1 MQVTQRFAQLLKNNV
16 GKVIVGKD
24 QAVELM
30 MIAVL
35 CRGHVLIEDVPGVG
49 KTTLASALAKSLD
62 CSFKRIQFTPDI
74 TPSDITGFSIANLK
88 TGELEYRPGMIMS
101 QIVLAD
107 EINRTSP
114 KTQSSLLEVMEE
126 GQVSVDGVTYA
137 VPQPF
142 IVLATQNPVD
152 FVGTYPLPEAQLDRF
167 FMRVSIGYPTAEE
180 EADILERYTS
190 GQRPMEELR
199 PICTSSDIVR
209 LQQEVEK
216 VYSSREVR
224 AYISAIAAA
233 SRRTGALQLGI
244 STRAAISLL
253 RAAQAK
259 ALLAGR
265 DYVVPEDVQAM
276 AEPVLAHRL
285 VPVSYTHLAY
295 FADLGCHAD
304 ALLARTA
311 AAQLAARGAAGV
323 TYRDAEGIHVLG
335 AAYRLEADAARIA
348 RQLSQREQLSA
359 AVLELSAEPVSL
371 RITAPEQDV
380 QAIVDADSILRT
392 QLKQIASMALQ
403 VDRGEL
409 SAESARTLAA
419 VACSEL
425 DAARNQLEQIP
436 GAAEDTVC
444 AGLLF
449 QLERLSGGLEAVS
462 HGAERG
468 ATLSG
473 RLRSCHVDGLLNRI
487 EWLHGLT

>member
-1 MQVTQRFAQLLKNNV
+1 MQVTQRFAQLLTKNV

-24 QAVELM
+24 KAVELM

-74 TPSDITGFSIANLK
+74 TPSDITGFSIANFK

-126 GQVSVDGVTYA
+126 GQVSVDGTTYP

-167 FMRVSIGYPTAEE
+167 FMRISIGYPTADEE
-180 EADILERYTS
+180 TDILERYTT
-190 GQRPMEELR
+190 GKRPMEDLK
-199 PICTSSDIVR
+199 PICTTGDILL

-216 VYSSREVR
+216 VYSSKEVR

-233 SRRTGALQLGI
+233 SRRTNALQLGV

-253 RAAQAK
+253 RASQAQA
-259 ALLAGR
+259 LLDGR
-265 DYVVPEDVQAM
+265 DYVTPEDVQKM

-285 VPVSYTHLAY
+285 VLSPE
-295 FADLGCHAD
+295 
-304 ALLARTA
+304 AR
-311 AAQLAARGAAGV
+311 
-323 TYRDAEGIHVLG
+323 
-335 AAYRLEADAARIA
+335 
-348 RQLSQREQLSA
+348 
-359 AVLELSAEPVSL
+359 
-371 RITAPEQDV
+371 
-380 QAIVDADSILRT
+380 
-392 QLKQIASMALQ
+392 M
-403 VDRGEL
+403 
-409 SAESARTLAA
+409 
-419 VACSEL
+419 
-425 DAARNQLEQIP
+425 RNM
-436 GAAEDTVC
+436 T
-444 AGLLF
+444 
-449 QLERLSGGLEAVS
+449 
-462 HGAERG
+462 AERILQNVMG
-468 ATLSG
+468 S
-473 RLRSCHVDGLLNRI
+473 VQVPVKVK
-487 EWLHGLT
+487 